1 MGMMNY
7 MFGQF
12 KSASADKVKNKTV
25 MIDINSLIMS
35 AMKSHDKV
43 ASETYKMVKAKI
55 LEFKTQKNAPEYND
69 EAEVKLLQKMVKE
82 RKETATIYKT
92 NGRDDLASAE
102 LAQADVIEKL
112 LPATPTEE
120 DVVNY
125 VNEKYPDGIDKKQMG
140 SVIKEVKSALVG
152 VDGSIVANIVKSRLI

>member
-1 MGMMNY
+1 MV
-7 MFGQF
+7 
-12 KSASADKVKNKTV
+12 STEINK
-25 MIDINSLIMS
+25 LIME

-43 ASETYKMVKAKI
+43 ASETYKLVKAKI
-55 LEFKTQKNAPEYND
+55 LEFKTQKNAPEYTD
-69 EAEVKLLQKMVKE
+69 EAEIKLLQKMVKE

-120 DVVNY
+120 DVVKY
-125 VNEKYPDGIDKKQMG
+125 VFEKYPDGIDKKQMG
-140 SVIKEVKSALVG
+140 VVIKEVKSALVG
-152 VDGSIVANIVKSRLI
+152 VDGSIVANIVKSRLV